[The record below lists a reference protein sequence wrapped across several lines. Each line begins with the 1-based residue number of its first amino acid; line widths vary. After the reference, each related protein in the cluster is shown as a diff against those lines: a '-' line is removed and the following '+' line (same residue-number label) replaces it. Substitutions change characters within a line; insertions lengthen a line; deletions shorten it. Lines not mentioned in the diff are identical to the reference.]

1 MSEGERCVCV
11 LWPSFKKG
19 VFLNIPFRRNSADAA
34 ELLAVLG
41 GGFEPEGVALVRQ
54 AAKGS
59 RISAERNIKKHLLF
73 FRWVTEHIHSAP
85 SRSRRKQGRP
95 GQGGMT
101 AVIQAFILA
110 KVVGMGRYR
119 LDDRGLL

>member
-1 MSEGERCVCV
+1 M
-11 LWPSFKKG
+11 
-19 VFLNIPFRRNSADAA
+19 FLNIPFRRNSADAA
-34 ELLAVLG
+34 ELLAVLII
-41 GGFEPEGVALVRQ
+41 GFEPEGVALVRQ

-59 RISAERNIKKHLLF
+59 RIPAERNIKKHLLF

-85 SRSRRKQGRP
+85 PRSRRKQDRP

-110 KVVGMGRYR
+110 KVVGMGRYS
-119 LDDRGLL
+119 LEDMGCMLLGECKKLQ

>member
-73 FRWVTEHIHSAP
+73 FRWVTDTALPLAHEGNRVGGA
-85 SRSRRKQGRP
+85 GRHDGCDSGVYP
-95 GQGGMT
+95 GEGSWYGE
-101 AVIQAFILA
+101 VSF
-110 KVVGMGRYR
+110 R
-119 LDDRGLL
+119 